1 MSGWRVARIAGAD
14 IIVRPSLILI
24 GVVLVVVFAPQFE
37 SLGAGP
43 NPYVTSVVFVLS
55 LFLSV
60 FLHELA
66 HLAAAR
72 WFGMRV
78 PSVELHLLGGET
90 RIEGD
95 SRHPW
100 QELVTSIVGPLAS
113 FILGIAALWGAAA
126 TDGVTRS
133 VLWSIGF
140 INILIAI
147 FNMLPGLPLDG
158 GRVLR
163 ALIWA
168 ITGSE
173 AKGVRIA
180 GWIGRLAALALVA
193 LAVSMMFDE
202 DQFAIGRALLVLAV
216 ALFLWQGASFALK
229 HGVAIARIGSLEA
242 RTLMQHE
249 TPPPDSVPIS
259 VRLTGRDLLV
269 ALAENPANSYALVDD
284 DGRVVGTL
292 FASTVDR
299 AYRDAG

>member
-14 IIVRPSLILI
+14 IIVRPSLVLI

-113 FILGIAALWGAAA
+113 FIIGIAALWGAAA

-180 GWIGRLAALALVA
+180 GWIGRLAALALVS

-242 RTLMQHE
+242 RALMQHE